1 MNSKKGKLS
10 YDPEADL
17 LSWELSPKGK
27 IVRGKKI
34 GNVIIHFT
42 EKNVPILLEIL
53 EAKKFA
59 TQTTDLLKN
68 PEAVIRSAQA

>member
-10 YDPEADL
+10 YDPEADV

-27 IVRGKKI
+27 IVHGKKI
-34 GNVIIHFT
+34 GNAIIHLT